1 MKKIISLA
9 LVCILLMGTMLT
21 LASCGT
27 FLHGTYESGTTKATF
42 SGKKVTV
49 VDEVTVLG
57 TVISKTYEAEYK
69 ISEDDEG
76 NKTIVF
82 TYADGADKHLVFSGE
97 KTFAEGKENGKKYV
111 RIGIL
116 TYEKVD

>member
-1 MKKIISLA
+1 
-9 LVCILLMGTMLT
+9 MLT

-27 FLHGTYESGTTKATF
+27 FLFGTYESGTTKATF

-97 KTFAEGKENGKKYV
+97 KTFSQGDEDGVKYI
-111 RIGIL
+111 RIGLIK
-116 TYEKVD
+116 YEKKD